1 MKAVIHRF
9 ITLDARNVIPEVY
22 LGLLLIYAVLLLTTL
37 NSIRTQTI
45 SPARKIL
52 WALFVI
58 MTPMAG
64 MAIYALICI
73 MTADHSF
80 LRSIGLIRSNTTA
93 TFKAN

>member
-1 MKAVIHRF
+1 MKTAIHRF

-22 LGLLLIYAVLLLTTL
+22 LGMLLIYATLLFTTL

-58 MTPMAG
+58 TTPIAG
-64 MAIYALICI
+64 MTIYALGCL
-73 MTADHSF
+73 MSADHSF
-80 LRSIGLIRSNTTA
+80 LRSIGLLRINTTP
-93 TFKAN
+93 TSKAN